1 MSITKFWSLIL
12 LVTGLCAAM
21 VVAGCGDDEESSSD
35 SPTSASTPTTG
46 GTDTADLG
54 LIEEGTLIVGSDIPY
69 PPFEQGDPPD
79 YEGFDID
86 LINAVAENL
95 GLEVQIEDAPFDL
108 LLQGGGG
115 QFDLA
120 VAATTITGAREG
132 RVDFSDPYFLS
143 SQGLLVQTGSDVAT
157 VDDLSGKIVGAQDGT
172 TGETY
177 ATDETDASEVRPFP
191 EIDDAYNALQVGQV
205 DAVINDLPSVNDAAE
220 QKEGLE
226 VVQDF
231 PTDEQYGV
239 IIPQGSTAL
248 TEAVNGALQ
257 EVKDDGTLDE
267 LYQEWFK
274 IPVPEELLTATHVA
288 E

>member
-1 MSITKFWSLIL
+1 MTMTKFWSLIL
-12 LVTGLCAAM
+12 LVTGLFAAM
-21 VVAGCGDDEESSSD
+21 VVAGCGDDETSSD
-35 SPTSASTPTTG
+35 SSTSASTPTSG

-54 LIEEGTLIVGSDIPY
+54 LIEDGTLIVGSDIPF
-69 PPFEQGDPPD
+69 PPFEQGDAPD

-86 LINAVAENL
+86 LINAVGENL
-95 GLEVQIEDAPFDL
+95 GLDVQIEDAPFDL

-115 QFDLA
+115 QFDLSI
-120 VAATTITGAREG
+120 AATTITDAREN

-157 VDDLSGKIVGAQDGT
+157 VDDLGGKIVGAQDGT

-177 ATDETDASEVRPFP
+177 AQENTDASEVRPFP
-191 EIDDAYNALQVGQV
+191 QIDDAYNALSVGQV
-205 DAVINDLPSVNDAAE
+205 DAVINDLPSVQDAADN
-220 QKEGLE
+220 KEGIE

-239 IIPQGSTAL
+239 IIPEGNTAL

-257 EVKDDGTLDE
+257 EVKDDGTLDKI
-267 LYQEWFK
+267 YQDWFQ
-274 IPVPEELLTATHVA
+274 IPVPKELLTATHDA
-288 E
+288 T